1 MGQTAPVLFEEHATE
16 HGARI
21 GMARLNAPHV
31 LNSLSYDM
39 VTSLAQQLDSWASDP
54 QIVMVVLCAA
64 GDKAFCAGGDLH
76 GLYAATRSVPRSDPW
91 AQTGARLFFECEY
104 RLDYQIHTYPKPLLC
119 WGHGIVMG
127 GGMGLMMGAS
137 HRVVTE
143 KSRLAMPEISIGLF
157 PDVGGSWMLSR
168 LPGRLGLFLALTG
181 AQLGPSDALYAALA
195 DVYIPHDRW
204 PEVLRALL
212 AAQWEIGHAA
222 DEDGLTDAP
231 LRGMNDAILTRILQS
246 HAVLLECDG
255 PLARHAF
262 LINNWCSGNDLEDI
276 CDLIGAQ
283 AKHEDPWLARAAQTY
298 LRGAP
303 GSARLAFALQ
313 QRARLMSLAEV
324 FRMEFIAVLGVL
336 AYGDIQ
342 EGIRALLIDK
352 DKQPKWHPATLA
364 QADETWVQQFFEPPW
379 PQGTPEPL
387 ADLVAPGLGL
397 DHAQE

>member
-1 MGQTAPVLFEEHATE
+1 MATNESVLFEEHVTA

-21 GMARLNAPHV
+21 GIATLNAPQV
-31 LNSLSYDM
+31 LNSLSYEM
-39 VTSLAQQLDSWASDP
+39 VTGLAAQLTVWASDA
-54 QIVMVVLCAA
+54 QIVMVILRAA

-76 GLYAATRSVPRSDPW
+76 GLYAAARSAPRGDPW
-91 AQTGARLFFECEY
+91 AQTGARSFFEHEY

-143 KSRLAMPEISIGLF
+143 TSKLAMPEISIGLF
-157 PDVGGSWMLSR
+157 PDVGGRWILSR

-181 AQLGPSDALYAALA
+181 AQLGPADALYAALA
-195 DVYIPHDRW
+195 DVHIPNTQW
-204 PEVLRALL
+204 PDVFDAILD
-212 AAQWEIGHAA
+212 AQWETGH
-222 DEDGLTDAP
+222 LNTDDAVLDQP
-231 LRGMNDAILTRILQS
+231 ARGMNDATLTRILQS
-246 HAVLLECDG
+246 HAAPVGGDG
-255 PLARHAF
+255 PLARHTF
-262 LINNWCSGNDLEDI
+262 LINNWCSGNDLEEI
-276 CDLIGAQ
+276 GELIGLQ
-283 AKHEDPWLARAAQTY
+283 AEHEDPWLARAAQTY

-324 FRMEFIAVLGVL
+324 FQMEFIAVLGTL

-352 DKQPKWHPATLA
+352 DKRPKWQPATLA
-364 QADETWVQQFFEPPW
+364 EADDTWVQKFFEPPW
-379 PQGTPEPL
+379 PDGTTGPL
-387 ADLVAPGLGL
+387 ADLGTPRTQAN
-397 DHAQE
+397 A